1 MHYRPEIDGLRALA
15 VAPVLLF
22 HAGFGFLGGGFAG
35 VDVFFVISG
44 FLITAIIHREIR
56 EGTFSIVSFYER
68 RARRLAPALLLVCAV
83 CIPFA
88 VMWMLPQ
95 ELNDF
100 GKSLYAVNLFVSNF
114 HFWDQTGYFE
124 PSTELMPLLHTWS
137 LAVEEQFYVVFP
149 LLLLALRRFSTGTVL
164 KVVLASIF
172 LSFGA
177 AQVLAFV
184 DPAANFYLL
193 ASRFWELGA
202 GAVLALGGVDRLP
215 LAKGRRELLAG
226 LGLLAIVGSY
236 ILVQD
241 SAAYPGWATVPVVLG
256 TALVLAFARGDTL
269 VGKLLSVRPL
279 VAIGLISYSLYLW
292 HQPVFAFARLRA
304 IDEIPPVGYVGL
316 IALCVVLAA
325 LSWRFVEQPFR
336 QRTKVGRGAIFGAT
350 LATGAVALVIGL
362 GLDGSDGLVSR
373 NRELARLIE
382 PSVGI
387 SKKCDAVVDM
397 KCATS
402 RTPEIAVWGDSFAR
416 HLVDGI
422 IASKPDVRL
431 VQLAKNNCGPFLDLA
446 PIVPRLGQQWPQAC
460 AEHNADVKRFL
471 LANKSIRYVV
481 LSSQLS
487 QYLTEERVLVGAR
500 EMPSETKTLT
510 DSLRSTLAWLKG
522 NGFEIVF
529 VAPSPQDGR
538 DTGLCVARAR
548 LLGEPVER
556 CELPLRDVYSHDR
569 DVLSVVAD
577 IADEY
582 PVVSF
587 MDYLCDEDFCKV
599 EDKGVALFED
609 HGHFSAQ
616 GSRQMGRSFD
626 FYRVFV
632 GAAENDVFSER
643 RVSVPVHDVAS
654 VAAPRVA
661 STGIAR
667 PE

>member
-15 VAPVLLF
+15 VVPVLLF
-22 HAGFGFLGGGFAG
+22 HAGFGALGGGFAG

-44 FLITAIIHREIR
+44 FLITSIIHREIR
-56 EGTFSIVSFYER
+56 EGSFSIVSFYER

-95 ELNDF
+95 ELNNF
-100 GKSLYAVNLFVSNF
+100 GKSLYAVNLFASNF
-114 HFWDQTGYFE
+114 LFWDQTGYFS

-149 LLLLALRRFSTGTVL
+149 LLLLALRRFSTATVL
-164 KVVLASIF
+164 KVVVASAV
-172 LSFGA
+172 LSFAA

-193 ASRFWELGA
+193 PSRFWELGV
-202 GAVLALGGVDRLP
+202 GALLALGAVDRLP
-215 LAKGRRELLAG
+215 LARARRELLAG
-226 LGLLAIVGSY
+226 FGLLAIVASY
-236 ILVQD
+236 ILVEQ
-241 SAAYPGWATVPVVLG
+241 SAAYPGWATVPVVVG

-269 VGKLLSVRPL
+269 VGRILSVRPL

-304 IDEIPPVGYVGL
+304 IDPIPPSGYVAL
-316 IALCVVLAA
+316 IALCVALAA
-325 LSWRFVEQPFR
+325 FSWRFVEQPFR
-336 QRTKVGRGAIFGAT
+336 QRAKIGRGVVFGGT
-350 LATGAVALVIGL
+350 LAAGAVALVIGF
-362 GLDGSDGLVSR
+362 GIDGSDGLASR
-373 NRELARLIE
+373 NRELARLTE

-387 SKKCDAVVDM
+387 SKDCNAVVDL

-402 RTPEIAVWGDSFAR
+402 PTPEIAVWGDSFAR

-431 VQLAKNNCGPFLDLA
+431 VQLTKNNCGPFLDLA
-446 PIVPRLGQQWPQAC
+446 PVVPRLGRQWPQAC
-460 AEHNADVKRFL
+460 AAHNAEVKRFL
-471 LANKSIRYVV
+471 LANRSIRYVV
-481 LSSQLS
+481 LSSPLS
-487 QYLTEERVLVGAR
+487 QYLVEDKVLVGGTR
-500 EMPSETKTLT
+500 EMPSEIETLT
-510 DSLRSTLAWLKG
+510 KSFRATLAWLED
-522 NGFEIVF
+522 NGFETVF
-529 VAPSPQDGR
+529 VAPPPQTGR

-548 LLGEPVER
+548 LFGEPVER
-556 CELPLRDVYSHDR
+556 CELPLRDVRSNDK
-569 DVLSVVAD
+569 DVLSVLAD

-587 MDYLCDEDFCKV
+587 MDYLCDEDSCKV

-609 HGHFSAQ
+609 HGHFSAE

-626 FYRVFV
+626 FYRAFV
-632 GAAENDVFSER
+632 GAAKHDVLSER
-643 RVSVPVHDVAS
+643 LLPGKVFDVAQMRAQLMPTA
-654 VAAPRVA
+654 VL
-661 STGIAR
+661 AR
-667 PE
+667 